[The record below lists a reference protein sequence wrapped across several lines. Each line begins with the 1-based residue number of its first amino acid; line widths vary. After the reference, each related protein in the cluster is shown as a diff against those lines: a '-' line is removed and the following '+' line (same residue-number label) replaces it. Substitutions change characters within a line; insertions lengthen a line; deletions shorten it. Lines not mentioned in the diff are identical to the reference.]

1 MNYYARNHTDNN
13 TINDEASIEVMDP
26 QAIYSNMTLTMKR
39 DDSVKR
45 NQTAGVTGAQ
55 SFRSTKSKSVVRSG
69 NASPTLR
76 NEN

>member
-1 MNYYARNHTDNN
+1 MNYYTRNHTDNN
-13 TINDEASIEVMDP
+13 TLNDEGIEVMDP

-69 NASPTLR
+69 DASPTLR